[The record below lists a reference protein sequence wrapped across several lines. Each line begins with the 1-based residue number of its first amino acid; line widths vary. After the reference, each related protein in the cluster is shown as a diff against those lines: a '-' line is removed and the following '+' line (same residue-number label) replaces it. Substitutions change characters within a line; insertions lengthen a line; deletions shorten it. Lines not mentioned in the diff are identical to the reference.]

1 MQLLFISCPKLEQPD
16 LLHGAA
22 QAVHHLNQEKKK
34 NPKST
39 ISTKHF
45 DNFYSDYTIIPLSHA
60 TGSLSVIY
68 ASIITDKTY
77 FFTHSLSA
85 FTALL
90 TEVVLKLL

>member
-22 QAVHHLNQEKKK
+22 QALHHLNQEKKTQK
-34 NPKST
+34 APG
-39 ISTKHF
+39 STKHF

-77 FFTHSLSA
+77 FFTHSLAA